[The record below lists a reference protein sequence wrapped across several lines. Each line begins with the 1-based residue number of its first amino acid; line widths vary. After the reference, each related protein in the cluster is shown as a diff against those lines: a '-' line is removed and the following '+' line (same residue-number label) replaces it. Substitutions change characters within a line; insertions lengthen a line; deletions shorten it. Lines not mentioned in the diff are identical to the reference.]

1 MRARSPSSG
10 FDDVSEMEC
19 SLNSPERAARNTAES
34 EDSGLDKA
42 ATSSF
47 LKSTAGAFQ
56 RTLTRGGN
64 LLRRDTLRYAQRSS
78 RAPSASVLLSVP
90 LRAAA
95 RRRVPLLRAAA
106 RSCSSDR
113 GSCRQHHLE
122 AVLPLTTPRAFAA
135 ARLSLTLTRQSRPPT
150 RS

>member
-1 MRARSPSSG
+1 MMRARSPSSG

-64 LLRRDTLRYAQRSS
+64 LLRRDTLRYAHRSS

-106 RSCSSDR
+106 R
-113 GSCRQHHLE
+113 
-122 AVLPLTTPRAFAA
+122 AVVTAA
-135 ARLSLTLTRQSRPPT
+135 AVDSTTSRPCC
-150 RS
+150 R